1 MSYGSPC
8 MNCNRVGEVGCPCR
22 AAMDIIKQEARETG
36 SQHTK
41 TLREYAAALY
51 WRSMEKNLIQGEPW
65 GPEPIGL
72 LNQEEVDTLS
82 DLVQCKVMG
91 SYDNPRKHINVLTQE
106 ERDRLVEPIEGLTHD
121 LEEQI
126 RKDHGSYLADRIFAA
141 WPADRNM
148 TQTES
153 NNLYVG
159 KTQEEIAASYHTV
172 MHEVLTN
179 RTKGKGTLVDVNLNC
194 TPCD

>member
-8 MNCNRVGEVGCPCR
+8 MNCKRVGEVGCPCQ
-22 AAMDIIKQEARETG
+22 AAMDVIKQEAKETDT
-36 SQHTK
+36 QNTK

-51 WRSMEKNLIQGEPW
+51 YRSLEKNLIHGEPW

-91 SYDNPRKHINVLTQE
+91 SYDNPRNHINVLTQ
-106 ERDRLVEPIEGLTHD
+106 
-121 LEEQI
+121 
-126 RKDHGSYLADRIFAA
+126 
-141 WPADRNM
+141 
-148 TQTES
+148 TES
-153 NNLYVG
+153 NNPYVG
-159 KTQEEIAASYHTV
+159 KTPKEIAESYHMV

-179 RTKGKGTLVDVNLNC
+179 RSKGKGTLVDVNLKC

>member
-8 MNCNRVGEVGCPCR
+8 MTCNRVGEVGCPCR
-22 AAMDIIKQEARETG
+22 AAMDIIKQEAKETG
-36 SQHTK
+36 CQNTK

-51 WRSMEKNLIQGEPW
+51 ERSLERNLIQGELW
-65 GPEPIGL
+65 GLEPIGL
-72 LNQEEVDTLS
+72 LT
-82 DLVQCKVMG
+82 
-91 SYDNPRKHINVLTQE
+91 R
-106 ERDRLVEPIEGLTHD
+106 D

-153 NNLYVG
+153 NNPYVG
-159 KTQEEIAASYHTV
+159 KTPEEIAASYHMV